1 MPLLAAFHFFSPF
14 LYEKKYHIQPFS
26 LIHFFLL
33 FSYLSFLFSSLS
45 CQFSFNAYIRNLALT
60 IKNNKKLGDL
70 IAKSP
75 SPINTLYK
83 KI

>member
-1 MPLLAAFHFFSPF
+1 MPLSAAFHFFSPF

-26 LIHFFLL
+26 HPFLSSL
-33 FSYLSFLFSSLS
+33 SYLSFLFSSLS